1 MDVYQTEEEQVESI
15 KKWWAENSRSIF
27 FGVGLGLFAIFGW
40 QSWKEQVHT
49 HAVEASDVYLQLEK
63 SIKDSQNDAALLL
76 ATELDTSYA
85 DTPYASLA
93 GLQKAKVEME
103 KGDRAAAAKTL
114 EKVAATAGNNSIQH
128 IARVRSL
135 RIRIG
140 SGEMEAVIADIDSVI
155 AEKNGVNPGEFIG
168 QYEALK
174 GDAYRLLG
182 DVEKA
187 RFGYIA
193 ALRTATLDRR
203 LIQLKLDDLGPPPAS
218 FADDSSAAVN
228 SETAK

>member
-1 MDVYQTEEEQVESI
+1 
-15 KKWWAENSRSIF
+15 
-27 FGVGLGLFAIFGW
+27 
-40 QSWKEQVHT
+40 
-49 HAVEASDVYLQLEK
+49 
-63 SIKDSQNDAALLL
+63 
-76 ATELDTSYA
+76 
-85 DTPYASLA
+85 
-93 GLQKAKVEME
+93 
-103 KGDRAAAAKTL
+103 
-114 EKVAATAGNNSIQH
+114 
-128 IARVRSL
+128 
-135 RIRIG
+135 
-140 SGEMEAVIADIDSVI
+140 EMEAVIADIDSVI